1 MRDQCSA
8 NTQHLGLT
16 PCRCTAHVLSPPSAL
31 MTPLLSAS
39 KSSQVWVQFLHRG
52 VLVYAVLMRCMQRES
67 RSIGGSTSPV
77 EHLRTHLPSPY
88 VTDTLGTYLSR
99 RNMAF
104 SPSTR
109 FLHHKFYCSRTR
121 VDKPPIEHHIVIK
134 HTATC
139 VSAQVLWK
147 SGQAHL
153 HSDVLR
159 SMPARVVG
167 ISRTYDPVMRFKGC
181 LHYLNHCF

>member
-1 MRDQCSA
+1 
-8 NTQHLGLT
+8 
-16 PCRCTAHVLSPPSAL
+16 
-31 MTPLLSAS
+31 
-39 KSSQVWVQFLHRG
+39 
-52 VLVYAVLMRCMQRES
+52 MRCMQRES

-109 FLHHKFYCSRTR
+109 FLHHKCYCSRTR

-147 SGQAHL
+147 SGQAVL
-153 HSDVLR
+153 HSDALR

-167 ISRTYDPVMRFKGC
+167 QGRACVPPMCYKQFLQDS
-181 LHYLNHCF
+181 NHLCCNHHCAQFCAGFEKEHTHRDKAKKSLQQDRWRG